1 MAALQDPGYF
11 LLPFRSLLGAG
22 QHAGISPF
30 SESGGTFHG
39 RVPLNNVVIVSVP
52 PDILLFRVNGSVYS
66 QLVLDV
72 SVKYLVLGIE

>member
-39 RVPLNNVVIVSVP
+39 RVPLNNVVIVFIP
-52 PDILLFRVNGSVYS
+52 PYILLLRVNDYVYF
-66 QLVLDV
+66 QLVLSV
-72 SVKYLVLGIE
+72 YVKYLVLGIE